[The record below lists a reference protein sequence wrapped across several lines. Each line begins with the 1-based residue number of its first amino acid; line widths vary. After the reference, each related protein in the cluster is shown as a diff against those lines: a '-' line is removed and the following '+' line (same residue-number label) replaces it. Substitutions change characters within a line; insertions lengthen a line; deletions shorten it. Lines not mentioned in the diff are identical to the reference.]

1 MTNVNTLIKGGKI
14 LGIDINED
22 KINSFIL
29 YKELLKEWNKKIN
42 ITSITDDEEI
52 DIKHFIDS
60 ITPLTTDLF
69 RKDIK
74 MIDIGT
80 GGGFPG
86 VPLKI
91 INEDMEVVL
100 LDSLK
105 KRITFLNEIIDKLDL
120 KNIISI
126 HGRAEELGR
135 DKSYREKYDIA
146 ISRAVASLNTLSE
159 YCLPFVKVGGFFISM
174 KGPDVDEEL
183 KEAEKSIRILGG
195 KLKEKKVI
203 KLPLSDITHSL
214 IIIEKIKETPTKY
227 PRAGG
232 KPKKNPL

>member
-105 KRITFLNEIIDKLDL
+105 KRIIFLNEIIDKLDL

-174 KGPDVDEEL
+174 KGSDVDEEL